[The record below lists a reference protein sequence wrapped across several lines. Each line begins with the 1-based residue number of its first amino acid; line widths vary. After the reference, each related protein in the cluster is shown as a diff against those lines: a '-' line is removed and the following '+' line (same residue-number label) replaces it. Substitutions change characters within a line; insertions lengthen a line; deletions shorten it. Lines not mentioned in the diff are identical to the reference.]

1 MRININI
8 NEDLLRKVD
17 EAADNLSISRSAY
30 ISAAVSQ
37 KLSQEQALESIPQ
50 LMEAVHSLLT
60 ATSALAEKN
69 G

>member
-1 MRININI
+1 MRVNINI

-17 EAADNLSISRSAY
+17 EAADKLSISRSAY

-50 LMEAVHSLLT
+50 LMDAVNALLT
-60 ATSALAEKN
+60 LTTGLEAKN

>member
-1 MRININI
+1 MRVNINI
-8 NEDLLRKVD
+8 NEDLLRKAD
-17 EAADNLSISRSAY
+17 EAADKLSISRSAY

-50 LMEAVHSLLT
+50 LMEVTNALLT
-60 ATSALAEKN
+60 AIAALDAKN

>member
-17 EAADNLSISRSAY
+17 EAADKLSISRSAY

-50 LMEAVHSLLT
+50 LMEAVNALMT
-60 ATSALAEKN
+60 ATAVLDAKN

>member
-60 ATSALAEKN
+60 ATAALEAKN

>member
-1 MRININI
+1 MRVNINI

-17 EAADNLSISRSAY
+17 EAADKLSISRSAY

-50 LMEAVHSLLT
+50 LMEAVNALMT
-60 ATSALAEKN
+60 ATAVLDAKN